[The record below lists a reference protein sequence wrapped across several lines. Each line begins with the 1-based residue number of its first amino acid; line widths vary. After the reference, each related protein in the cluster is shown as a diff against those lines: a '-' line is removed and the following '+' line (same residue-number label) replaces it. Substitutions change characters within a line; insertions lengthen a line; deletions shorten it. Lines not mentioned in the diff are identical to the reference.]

1 MSDGDYGDVSFGGI
15 TRSGFVTV
23 RSANGVGAQM
33 SPQVDASQFVVDRM
47 LGTNDFMPETPA
59 RPPMDYLSVKFDM
72 STHTPRLDLYEEA
85 DENQGA
91 TVAVELVFI
100 PNDPQFNNGPAPVGD
115 LGVLAPSIRDLSVNR
130 TDDILTLYGL
140 FGENPGPDREVTV
153 DGVQLTVQSW

>member
-1 MSDGDYGDVSFGGI
+1 
-15 TRSGFVTV
+15 
-23 RSANGVGAQM
+23 
-33 SPQVDASQFVVDRM
+33 
-47 LGTNDFMPETPA
+47 ETPA

-85 DENQGA
+85 DENQAA

-153 DGVQLTVQSW
+153 DGVPLTVQSWERARIVCDLPAVGPGSAGYAVVTVRGHDSNRAGPIPPPPPVGIQGAYNGTVTL